1 MIISSQT
8 DCCVEL
14 NEMHRGSIMT
24 PPCAGVVPLGRRGKA
39 CGLRDTD
46 RSCLEKQ
53 RQTSLDAAP
62 LAGYGRAGVGH
73 RGHQRIRS
81 RPRFREAI
89 RSSASGFH
97 LPMPT
102 APKFAPQRASSGC

>member
-1 MIISSQT
+1 M
-8 DCCVEL
+8 EL

-62 LAGYGRAGVGH
+62 WPDMAALETD
-73 RGHQRIRS
+73 
-81 RPRFREAI
+81 FRRLSMGWDGLGA
-89 RSSASGFH
+89 H
-97 LPMPT
+97 L
-102 APKFAPQRASSGC
+102 K